1 MTSNALYLKAVKVLA
16 EMDKGITKMEGM
28 LLTLVCHP
36 DATETHIMEAA
47 LQLRRMTASYEEAF
61 WQVLEN
67 YKPSAHLPQPPR
79 PRQRHVR

>member
-1 MTSNALYLKAVKVLA
+1 MTSTALYLKAVKVLT
-16 EMDKGITKMEGM
+16 EMDEGITKMEGM

-61 WQVLEN
+61 WQVLEK
-67 YKPSAHLPQPPR
+67 YKPGMYLPKAPAPR
-79 PRQRHVR
+79 KRHVR